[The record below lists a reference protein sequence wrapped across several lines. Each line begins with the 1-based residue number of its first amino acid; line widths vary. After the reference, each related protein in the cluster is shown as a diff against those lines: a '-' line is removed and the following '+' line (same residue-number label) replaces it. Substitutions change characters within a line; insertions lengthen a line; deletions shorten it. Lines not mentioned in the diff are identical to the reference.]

1 MMMEGKWQSTIHRQL
16 IEKYGIKDVI
26 GDTGLMQNIDS
37 PMFIDSTQLQHYPNL
52 LHIGFTSGT
61 TGLPKAY
68 YRDEDSWLASFEVN
82 EMLMLKNE
90 NAIAAPGPLSH
101 SLTLY
106 ALLFALSSGRTFIGQ
121 TTFHPEKLLNQCH
134 KISSY
139 KVAMFLVPTM
149 IKSLLLVYNNEH
161 TIQSF
166 FSSGDKLHS
175 SIFKKI
181 KNQANDINLIE
192 FFGTSET
199 SFISYNLNQQAPV
212 ESVGVL
218 FPNVEL
224 KTTNHD
230 HNGIGTICIK
240 SNMMFSGYVSEQCI
254 NNDEWFVTNDN
265 GYVKEQYLYLTGRQQ
280 DMLIIGGQNIYPA
293 HVERLLTQS
302 SSIDEAII
310 IGIPNERFG
319 QIGVLLYSGDVT
331 LTHKNVKQFLKRK

>member
-1 MMMEGKWQSTIHRQL
+1 
-16 IEKYGIKDVI
+16 
-26 GDTGLMQNIDS
+26 
-37 PMFIDSTQLQHYPNL
+37 
-52 LHIGFTSGT
+52 
-61 TGLPKAY
+61 
-68 YRDEDSWLASFEVN
+68 
-82 EMLMLKNE
+82 
-90 NAIAAPGPLSH
+90 
-101 SLTLY
+101 
-106 ALLFALSSGRTFIGQ
+106 
-121 TTFHPEKLLNQCH
+121 
-134 KISSY
+134 
-139 KVAMFLVPTM
+139 
-149 IKSLLLVYNNEH
+149 
-161 TIQSF
+161 
-166 FSSGDKLHS
+166 SGDKLHS

-265 GYVKEQYLYLTGRQQ
+265 GYVKEQYLYLTGRQH

-293 HVERLLTQS
+293 HVERHLTQS

-310 IGIPNERFG
+310 IGIPNKRFG

-331 LTHKNVKQFLKRK
+331 LTHKNVKQFLKKKVKRYEIPSKIHHVEKMYYTASGKIAREKMISMYLRGEL